1 MIIFE
6 ISDQNEVIYI
16 PKEVEKNDIFI
27 APKDVQKRQNPAIDH
42 VERWFPESENLR
54 NVMKTFCL
62 TYILAKLN

>member
-1 MIIFE
+1 MKIFIKIDFLSPYDVYFPKMIIFE

-42 VERWFPESENLR
+42 VER
-54 NVMKTFCL
+54 
-62 TYILAKLN
+62 